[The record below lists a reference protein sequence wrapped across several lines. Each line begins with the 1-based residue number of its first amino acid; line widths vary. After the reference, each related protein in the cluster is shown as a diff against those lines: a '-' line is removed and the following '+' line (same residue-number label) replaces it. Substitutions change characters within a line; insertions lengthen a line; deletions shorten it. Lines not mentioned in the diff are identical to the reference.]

1 MGRFGHMMIYF
12 VKKWG
17 RFGRGCLGNGGVL
30 VGVALVMGA
39 FGHVFIASPF
49 FSTRSKSRNSEHFD

>member
-12 VKKWG
+12 GKKWR

-39 FGHVFIASPF
+39 F
-49 FSTRSKSRNSEHFD
+49 